1 MNKTFNYNM
10 RMPMAVNMPKLR
22 MTSKLLN

>member
-1 MNKTFNYNM
+1 
-10 RMPMAVNMPKLR
+10 MPMAVNMPKLR